1 MYFSFYFFFFF
12 KQKTAYEMR
21 ISDWSSDVCSSDLP
35 ADQVDGEHLR
45 PELAKLHRALL
56 GDDDSDQKAHQP
68 DDAQRVDAHHLELV
82 QHRIDAEQARVA
94 HQLPHRHHHL
104 AEELDKG
111 DQHLERLHCGAAHV
125 GEDAGKRRARV
136 GPYLRGLVAFPHLC
150 DQARSEEHT

>member
-1 MYFSFYFFFFF
+1 M
-12 KQKTAYEMR
+12 TAYEMR
-21 ISDWSSDVCSSDLP
+21 ISDWSSDVCSSDL
-35 ADQVDGEHLR
+35 
-45 PELAKLHRALL
+45 
-56 GDDDSDQKAHQP
+56 
-68 DDAQRVDAHHLELV
+68 DAHHLELV

-150 DQARSEEHT
+150 DQAAHVVGRARQPHPAVAVAGAPVEVGRAHVRTPGTYSYRVRRLLLETPNYTIHP